1 MINKKIKMKI
11 ETEINKIKKRLI
23 KEVKEKGIYENFGQ
37 NEIRDLKDKF
47 NYNDLCIN
55 DLCLNKEQIKIRI
68 LIDNFDNWCL
78 NYNG

>member
-37 NEIRDLKDKF
+37 NEIGDLKDKF